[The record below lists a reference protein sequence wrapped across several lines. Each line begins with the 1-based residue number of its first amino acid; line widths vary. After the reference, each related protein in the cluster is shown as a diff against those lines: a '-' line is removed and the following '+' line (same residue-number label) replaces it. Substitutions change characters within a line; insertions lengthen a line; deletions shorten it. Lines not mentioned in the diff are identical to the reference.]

1 MSKLPEIIEI
11 TTEYIRLDAFLKFAA
26 AVGTG
31 GEAKHLIQEGQV
43 SVNGETCTQ
52 RTKKLRSGD
61 AVSFNG
67 EDFAVHGRAE

>member
-43 SVNGETCTQ
+43 SVNGEPCTQ

-67 EDFAVHGRAE
+67 EDFAVHGRDE